1 MRLVMIITLGTD
13 RKPAA
18 AGAALQASSRSAHG
32 VAVATGLE
40 AAQAQRVRNDGD
52 AGERHRGAGDERVEQ
67 PERGERQRG
76 EGYTASRELFQR
88 RLRRIEGR
96 VRRIEGMVEDDR
108 SCMIRLICVCI
119 PDLLRK

>member
-13 RKPAA
+13 RV
-18 AGAALQASSRSAHG
+18 AGRRGGNLHGSLRKAHP
-32 VAVATGLE
+32 VAVANGLE
-40 AAQAQRVRNDGD
+40 AAQAQRVGDDGD
-52 AGERHRGAGDERVEQ
+52 AGERHRGAGDDRVEQ
-67 PERGERQRG
+67 PERGEWQRG